1 MAKTTFNNLDKE
13 KKEKIY
19 NSLKEFFEEE
29 ELKNINVSGIVK
41 KLGIARGSFYQYF
54 EDLEDSYFTVL
65 KRETGEIHH
74 KFFNLYKENNKNLDV
89 TLNAYR
95 DYLA

>member
-13 KKEKIY
+13 KKENIY

-41 KLGIARGSFYQYF
+41 KTWYC
-54 EDLEDSYFTVL
+54 
-65 KRETGEIHH
+65 
-74 KFFNLYKENNKNLDV
+74 
-89 TLNAYR
+89 
-95 DYLA
+95 